1 MKLEGKVAIIT
12 GVSGDGQIG
21 QTIAQAFA
29 KEGAK
34 LVLVARRAEKLN
46 ARADEVKALGAE
58 VLPVPADL
66 TNEEE
71 VNNVVKQT
79 LNKFG
84 RVDILV
90 NLAGGLT
97 KYKAAT
103 EHTLED
109 WTSELNN
116 NLLSAFLCSRAVF
129 EPMKTGGGGRII
141 NFARAGDPQAKMV
154 AYNCAKAGV
163 AALTRTLALEGRKHN
178 IGVNAVG
185 PGLVETKSNT
195 KAMQPKPED
204 QARWPKREEIAA
216 SPVPG
221 HDHHREL
228 AVHPEQVIEKGYPL
242 GVRHLQVHEHQVKVS
257 SLGLGHGLAPLG
269 SLLNFIPFGREDF
282 YQDLALRAVVFRDK
296 DCARFHSLAPRGRQ
310 NLNRAPPS

>member
-1 MKLEGKVAIIT
+1 MKLLGKVAIIT

-21 QTIAQAFA
+21 QALAQAFA

-34 LVLVARRAEKLN
+34 LVLVARRAEKLT

-58 VLPVPADL
+58 VLAVPADL
-66 TNEEE
+66 TNEAE
-71 VNNVVKQT
+71 VNRVVQQARD
-79 LNKFG
+79 KFG

-109 WTSELNN
+109 WTSEMNN

-129 EPMKTGGGGRII
+129 EPMKAGGGGRII

-163 AALTRTLALEGRKHN
+163 VALTRTFALEGRKHN
-178 IGVNAVG
+178 IGVNAVA
-185 PGLVETKSNT
+185 PGLVDTKSNV

-204 QARWPKREEIAA
+204 LPRWPKREEIAA
-216 SPVPG
+216 MVVFLASDEASGVTGQVVEVPG
-221 HDHHREL
+221 RML
-228 AVHPEQVIEKGYPL
+228 
-242 GVRHLQVHEHQVKVS
+242 
-257 SLGLGHGLAPLG
+257 
-269 SLLNFIPFGREDF
+269 
-282 YQDLALRAVVFRDK
+282 
-296 DCARFHSLAPRGRQ
+296 
-310 NLNRAPPS
+310 